1 MVKIRLNWNRA
12 TDPVQGWGIV
22 SFFQNQLL
30 RNWTLLNK
38 TMLILSLSIFI
49 NLFMLAWDLFV
60 LYQPQFYP
68 WVNLA
73 VIHTHLSLGMI
84 FMSVFIGLLLLCHF
98 CSQQRWVEKFMPM
111 LSVQLFTLVLLIHGY
126 FVGSFSPATMVGYVG
141 WACVGLILFD
151 RKIIYCALAP
161 ATIVLLLLNY
171 LSTFAGLP
179 YAPLFNMEPMNQ
191 TVMHPFWVMS
201 MFFFLVPLM
210 LVCLFLFEIL
220 LSQWRIREA
229 TIATLSRIDPLTNV
243 MNRRSI
249 ANQLEQLH
257 QQRKALY
264 SVVLLD
270 LDHFKNINDQFGH
283 SMGDQVL
290 VQVARCLAY
299 NIRDLDVIGRFGGEE
314 FILLLPNTT
323 TAQAQS
329 VAERCRLAISHLNFI
344 TEYQQEFSVSASFGI
359 SSSVSA
365 DEPHLIISQA
375 DQALYAV
382 KADGRNQVKIFTD
395 LAID

>member
-270 LDHFKNINDQFGH
+270 LDHFKHINDNYGH
-283 SMGDQVL
+283 DMGDQVL
-290 VQVARCLAY
+290 IQVAECLAQHV
-299 NIRDLDVIGRFGGEE
+299 REQDMIGRFGGEE

-323 TAQAQS
+323 TEQAQH
-329 VAERCRLAISHLNFI
+329 VAERCRIALTELNFVY
-344 TEYQQEFSVSASFGI
+344 EQQPFSISASFGV
-359 SSSVSA
+359 SSSQNAS
-365 DEPHLIISQA
+365 EPQQIIRQA

-382 KADGRNQVKIFTD
+382 KTAGRNQVQIYCK
-395 LAID
+395 

>member
-270 LDHFKNINDQFGH
+270 LDHFKHINDNYGH
-283 SMGDQVL
+283 DMGDQVL
-290 VQVARCLAY
+290 IQVAECLAQHV
-299 NIRDLDVIGRFGGEE
+299 REQDMIGRFGGEE

-323 TAQAQS
+323 TEQAQH
-329 VAERCRLAISHLNFI
+329 VAERCRIALTELNFVY
-344 TEYQQEFSVSASFGI
+344 EQQPFSISASFGI
-359 SSSVSA
+359 SSSQNAS
-365 DEPHLIISQA
+365 EPQQIIRQA

-382 KADGRNQVKIFTD
+382 KTAGRNQVQIYCK
-395 LAID
+395 

>member
-1 MVKIRLNWNRA
+1 MNKIRLNWNRA

-60 LYQPQFYP
+60 LYHPQFYP

-141 WACVGLILFD
+141 WAGVGLILFD

-270 LDHFKNINDQFGH
+270 LDHFKHINDNYGH
-283 SMGDQVL
+283 DMGDQVL
-290 VQVARCLAY
+290 IQVAECLAQHV
-299 NIRDLDVIGRFGGEE
+299 REQDMIGRFGGEE

-323 TAQAQS
+323 TEQAQH
-329 VAERCRLAISHLNFI
+329 VAERCRIALTELNFVY
-344 TEYQQEFSVSASFGI
+344 EQQPFSISANFGI
-359 SSSVSA
+359 SSSQNAS
-365 DEPHLIISQA
+365 EPQQIIRQA

-382 KADGRNQVKIFTD
+382 KTAGRNQVQIYCK
-395 LAID
+395 

>member
-1 MVKIRLNWNRA
+1 MNKIRLNWNRA

-60 LYQPQFYP
+60 LYHPQFYP

-191 TVMHPFWVMS
+191 TVMNPFWVMS

-290 VQVARCLAY
+290 VNVAKCLA
-299 NIRDLDVIGRFGGEE
+299 NNLRDRDMIGRFGGEE

-323 TAQAQS
+323 TEQAQH
-329 VAERCRLAISHLNFI
+329 VAERCRIALTELNFVY
-344 TEYQQEFSVSASFGI
+344 EQQPFSISASFGV
-359 SSSVSA
+359 SSSQNAS
-365 DEPHLIISQA
+365 EPQQIIRQA

-382 KADGRNQVKIFTD
+382 KTAGRNQVQIYCK
-395 LAID
+395 

>member
-1 MVKIRLNWNRA
+1 MNKIRLNWNRA

-60 LYQPQFYP
+60 LYHPQFYP

-220 LSQWRIREA
+220 LSQWRTREA
-229 TIATLSRIDPLTNV
+229 TIEKFSRLDPLTNL

-270 LDHFKNINDQFGH
+270 LDHFKHINDNYGH
-283 SMGDQVL
+283 DMGDQVL
-290 VQVARCLAY
+290 IQVAECLAQHV
-299 NIRDLDVIGRFGGEE
+299 REQDMIGRFGGEE
-314 FILLLPNTT
+314 FILFLPNTT
-323 TAQAQS
+323 TEQAQH
-329 VAERCRLAISHLNFI
+329 VAERCRIALTELNFVY
-344 TEYQQEFSVSASFGI
+344 EQQPFSISASFGI
-359 SSSVSA
+359 SSSQNAS
-365 DEPHLIISQA
+365 EPQQIIRQA

-382 KADGRNQVKIFTD
+382 KTAGRNQVQIYCK
-395 LAID
+395 

>member
-270 LDHFKNINDQFGH
+270 LDHFKHINDNYGH
-283 SMGDQVL
+283 DMGDQVL
-290 VQVARCLAY
+290 IQVAECLAQHV
-299 NIRDLDVIGRFGGEE
+299 REQDVIGRFGGEE

-323 TAQAQS
+323 TEQAQH
-329 VAERCRLAISHLNFI
+329 VAERCRIALTELNFVY
-344 TEYQQEFSVSASFGI
+344 EQQQPFSISASFGI
-359 SSSVSA
+359 SSSQNAS
-365 DEPHLIISQA
+365 EPQQIIRQA

-382 KADGRNQVKIFTD
+382 KTAGRNQVQIYCK
-395 LAID
+395 

>member
-1 MVKIRLNWNRA
+1 MNKIRLNWNRA

-60 LYQPQFYP
+60 LYHPQFYP

-141 WACVGLILFD
+141 WAGVGLILFD

-220 LSQWRIREA
+220 LSQWRTRETA
-229 TIATLSRIDPLTNV
+229 IATLSRIDPLTNV

-270 LDHFKNINDQFGH
+270 LDHFKHINDNYGH
-283 SMGDQVL
+283 DMGDQVL
-290 VQVARCLAY
+290 IQVAECLAQHV
-299 NIRDLDVIGRFGGEE
+299 REQDMIGRFGGEE

-323 TAQAQS
+323 TEQAQH
-329 VAERCRLAISHLNFI
+329 VAERCRIALTELNFVY
-344 TEYQQEFSVSASFGI
+344 EQQQPFSISASFGV
-359 SSSVSA
+359 SSSQNAS
-365 DEPHLIISQA
+365 EPQQIIRQA

-382 KADGRNQVKIFTD
+382 KTAGRNQVQIYCK
-395 LAID
+395 

>member
-1 MVKIRLNWNRA
+1 MNKIRLNWNRA

>member
-1 MVKIRLNWNRA
+1 MNKIRLNWNRA

-191 TVMHPFWVMS
+191 TVMNPFWVMS

-270 LDHFKNINDQFGH
+270 LDHFKHINDNYGH
-283 SMGDQVL
+283 DMGDQVL
-290 VQVARCLAY
+290 IQVAECLAQHV
-299 NIRDLDVIGRFGGEE
+299 REQDMIGRFGGEE

-323 TAQAQS
+323 TEQAQH
-329 VAERCRLAISHLNFI
+329 VAERCRIALTELNFVY
-344 TEYQQEFSVSASFGI
+344 EQQPFSISASFGI
-359 SSSVSA
+359 SSSQNAS
-365 DEPHLIISQA
+365 EPQQIIRQA

-382 KADGRNQVKIFTD
+382 KTAGRNQVQIYCK
-395 LAID
+395 

>member
-141 WACVGLILFD
+141 WAGVGLILFD

-270 LDHFKNINDQFGH
+270 LDHFKHINDNYGH
-283 SMGDQVL
+283 DMGDQVL
-290 VQVARCLAY
+290 IQVAECLAQHV
-299 NIRDLDVIGRFGGEE
+299 REQDMIGRFGGEE

-323 TAQAQS
+323 TEQAQH
-329 VAERCRLAISHLNFI
+329 VAERCRIALTELNFVY
-344 TEYQQEFSVSASFGI
+344 EQQPFSISASFGI
-359 SSSVSA
+359 SSSQNAS
-365 DEPHLIISQA
+365 EPQQLIRQA

-382 KADGRNQVKIFTD
+382 KTAGRNQVQIYCK
-395 LAID
+395 

>member
-1 MVKIRLNWNRA
+1 MNKIRLNWNRA

-141 WACVGLILFD
+141 WAGVGLILFE
-151 RKIIYCALAP
+151 RRVVYFSLFP
-161 ATIVLLLLNY
+161 ATIFLLLCNY
-171 LSTFAGLP
+171 LSMIGSIT
-179 YAPLFNMEPMNQ
+179 YAPLFNMQAMQQ
-191 TVMHPFWVMS
+191 TILHPFWLQS
-201 MFFFLVPLM
+201 LLFFLVPLI
-210 LVCLFLFEIL
+210 LSCWFLFEIL
-220 LSQWRIREA
+220 LTQWRIREA

-290 VQVARCLAY
+290 VNVAKCLA
-299 NIRDLDVIGRFGGEE
+299 NNLRDRDMIGRFGGEE

>member
-126 FVGSFSPATMVGYVG
+126 FVGSFSPATMVGYVD
-141 WACVGLILFD
+141 WAGVGLILFD

-270 LDHFKNINDQFGH
+270 LDHFKHINDNYGH
-283 SMGDQVL
+283 DMGDQVL
-290 VQVARCLAY
+290 IQVAECLAQHV
-299 NIRDLDVIGRFGGEE
+299 REQDMIGRFGGEE

-323 TAQAQS
+323 TEQAQH
-329 VAERCRLAISHLNFI
+329 VAERCRIALTELNFVY
-344 TEYQQEFSVSASFGI
+344 EQQPFSISASFGI
-359 SSSVSA
+359 SSSQNAS
-365 DEPHLIISQA
+365 EPQQIIRQA

-382 KADGRNQVKIFTD
+382 KTAGRNQVQIYCK
-395 LAID
+395 